1 MPRDSQGDG
10 PSPRRP
16 PLERRETGESHSDT
30 AKTAL
35 PTHQSRPKHHS
46 NHAHVHAHA
55 HPQKHHHVGRPHA
68 RIPSSKAI
76 HKQHAHAHGHSHA
89 ATKHSLTRP
98 STSPDAAHSTSQLP
112 AHRRAISEVKL
123 ASKGLTPS
131 LPKSASHTS
140 LRRNRSH
147 AQVAK
152 RDRLNRSAS
161 GSGHQAAKSTKSQVH
176 FDLGSGDP
184 DDDWVDASGSNSPFV
199 SRKGSLSSNGPLSVR
214 AASSATTSRPHT
226 PTRPASLRPD
236 DSPSSER
243 QTSQHK
249 EYLTSRLL
257 QRTPSHG
264 APPKMTADVAK
275 ASHSHNFTSSHMAE
289 SAVPSHESSSQKD
302 ALTSRFVDSASTG
315 SGLTSHG
322 SFYHGPHVATRRTD
336 ELRPRPS
343 SMADLSHVED
353 AIDAAPT
360 LERDD
365 SVLIP
370 RTARRDGALPAET
383 SRVQQKLNLQ
393 RASSVLE
400 PNQAATGGVAAGAS
414 PLIGARVP
422 GFDGGNGCDPRVGKI
437 LDRTAMEYLVVRR
450 YQDPVSQSLSR
461 LGRLSATDAHQK
473 TPRPNGS
480 PINGKR
486 SVETTGRHS
495 RNVSMPLA
503 HKTTSV
509 PSRTSSTRTIGAVA
523 SFEASQFGRADESL
537 CGSSLSGFEDEDAT
551 TALLRNLWDRSSFL
565 ATRSA

>member
-1 MPRDSQGDG
+1 MH
-10 PSPRRP
+10 
-16 PLERRETGESHSDT
+16 SHGHAA
-30 AKTAL
+30 AKHTL
-35 PTHQSRPKHHS
+35 SRPS
-46 NHAHVHAHA
+46 
-55 HPQKHHHVGRPHA
+55 
-68 RIPSSKAI
+68 I
-76 HKQHAHAHGHSHA
+76 
-89 ATKHSLTRP
+89 
-98 STSPDAAHSTSQLP
+98 SPDAGDSASQLP

-123 ASKGLTPS
+123 ASKGLTPN

-140 LRRNRSH
+140 LRRNRSN
-147 AQVAK
+147 AQVGK
-152 RDRLNRSAS
+152 RDKLNRSAS
-161 GSGHQAAKSTKSQVH
+161 GSGPQAAKPSKSQVH

-184 DDDWVDASGSNSPFV
+184 DDDWVDASGSNSPFL
-199 SRKGSLSSNGPLSVR
+199 SRKGSLNSNGQLSVR
-214 AASSATTSRPHT
+214 AASSATSSGPHT
-226 PTRPASLRPD
+226 PSRPASLRPD
-236 DSPSSER
+236 DSPSPER
-243 QTSQHK
+243 QRSQHK

-275 ASHSHNFTSSHMAE
+275 ASHGQNFTSAHTAE
-289 SAVPSHESSSQKD
+289 SAHQSCSQKD

-322 SFYHGPHVATRRTD
+322 SFYHGPHAATRRID
-336 ELRPRPS
+336 ELRLRPS
-343 SMADLSHVED
+343 SMADLSQVED
-353 AIDAAPT
+353 AINAAPT

-365 SVLIP
+365 SVLVP

-437 LDRTAMEYLVVRR
+437 LERTAMEYLVVRR

-461 LGRLSATDAHQK
+461 LGRLSATDVHQK
-473 TPRPNGS
+473 TQRTNGS
-480 PINGKR
+480 PINSKR

-495 RNVSMPLA
+495 RNVSMPVA

-523 SFEASQFGRADESL
+523 SFEAGQFGRADESL